1 MSISSLSTI
10 THTQRQKT
18 MKTSIK
24 TKTAR
29 IVIGELP
36 SASNA
41 SNPLNLHSA
50 AVVASVVASVRGGAM
65 AATIN
70 PFPNPFQTTVS
81 IPPGLGSPLRFR
93 RWWFSGRL
101 LRLCYAACW
110 LLVESYY
117 NPFVPNVPKWSKAF
131 WNVFFSLASSPV
143 ITWHR
148 PNPNTW
154 HRPLPNVPK
163 AP

>member
-1 MSISSLSTI
+1 
-10 THTQRQKT
+10 
-18 MKTSIK
+18 MKTSTK
-24 TKTAR
+24 TKTA

-50 AVVASVVASVRGGAM
+50 AVVASVRGGLASGG
-65 AATIN
+65 IN
-70 PFPNPFQTTVS
+70 PFPNPFEHSPTTS
-81 IPPGLGSPLRFR
+81 IQPHQRHMEEDHITITL
-93 RWWFSGRL
+93 
-101 LRLCYAACW
+101 
-110 LLVESYY
+110 EDHMEEYY

-148 PNPNTW
+148 P
-154 HRPLPNVPK
+154 LPNVPK